1 MISLFTILPD
11 SSFDVT
17 ICLALIVFGLPL
29 FVFFFLIFFG
39 RVVNKYRGVGATTVM
54 TISFLLSVIIFI
66 NTYGGNTHL
75 FGFEWLRL
83 TDSFS
88 FDFGIY
94 VDSVTAM
101 MLLVVNF
108 VSLLVHLFSIE
119 YLKGDKH
126 FEKYFAYL
134 GLFTFSMI
142 GILLANN
149 LFQLFVYWELV
160 GLSSYFLIGFY
171 FTKESAVYSN
181 KKAFIV
187 NRIGDAGFLMGIM
200 VLYHYTNSL
209 TIIDLP
215 SLLHNIPEQWLMVA
229 GFGIFLGCMGK
240 SAQFPLQV
248 WLPNAMEGPT
258 PVSALIHAATM
269 VAAGVYLLFRMN
281 FLFIE
286 EVSLVITVI
295 GAITSFLG
303 AFAAISQTD
312 IKRVLAFSTI
322 SQLGYM
328 VMGMGVGAYDAS
340 MFHLL
345 THAFFKACLFL
356 SAGAVINSMH
366 HVEVEMRKEGLD
378 IHFDAQDMRLMGG
391 LRKRMPVTFYAYIIA
406 TASLAGLPF
415 FSGFLSKD
423 AIITSLFAWAS
434 DKSMVYMLVPI
445 VAVFTAFLTAFYMS
459 RQVFMI
465 YFHDFRLDKFY
476 PQLKGAYDK
485 VIETPMMMRLPI
497 IILSSL
503 SLFFVFS
510 LNPFDTQM
518 GWFSNIIHAD
528 TFSHSLLHDWHLT
541 ASIFSVLAGAIGIVY
556 SYYEFGRKDFVI
568 EVMDVP
574 MKDRSFLTRLSFNH
588 WYLDE
593 FFNLTVVRLQL
604 ILSSLISWLDKNI
617 IDGIV
622 NGLANLMVLKA
633 KAIYWID
640 QHIIDKFVEII
651 AYKQVILAW
660 VIYVFEKY
668 VVDGLV
674 NYTGAFAKLI
684 GRVSNKLQGGQVQLY
699 IFSSVILLMLLMLK
713 ILL

>member
-1 MISLFTILPD
+1 MNSLFTILPQSD
-11 SSFDVT
+11 LDTTSVLS
-17 ICLALIVFGLPL
+17 LIVFGLPL
-29 FVFFFLIFFG
+29 FVFFFLILFG
-39 RVVNKYRGVGATTVM
+39 RVVNRFRGIGATAVM
-54 TISFLLSVIIFI
+54 GISFLLSVLIFLR
-66 NTYGGNTHL
+66 TYGGNTHF
-75 FGFEWLRL
+75 FGFEWLRV
-83 TDSFS
+83 TETFS
-88 FDFGIY
+88 FDFGVY

-108 VSLLVHLFSIE
+108 VSFLVHLFSIV
-119 YLKGDKH
+119 YIKGDKH

-200 VLYHYTNSL
+200 IIYHYTNSL

-215 SLLHNIPEQWLMVA
+215 TLVSQVPDQWLIVA
-229 GFGIFLGCMGK
+229 GFGVFLGCMGK
-240 SAQFPLQV
+240 SAQFPLHV

-281 FLFIE
+281 FLFVP
-286 EVSLVITVI
+286 EVSLVITVV
-295 GAITSFLG
+295 GAITSFVG

-356 SAGAVINSMH
+356 SAGAVIHSMH
-366 HVEVEMRKEGLD
+366 HIEVEMKKEGVD
-378 IHFDAQDMRLMGG
+378 VHFDAQDMRLMGG

-434 DKSMVYMLVPI
+434 DKSMIYMLVPI
-445 VAVFTAFLTAFYMS
+445 IAIFTAFLTAFYMS

-465 YFHDFRLDKFY
+465 YFHEFRLDKFH
-476 PQLKGAYDK
+476 PQLKGAYEK

-510 LNPFDTQM
+510 WNPFDSEM

-528 TFSHSLLHDWHLT
+528 TFSQALLHEWHLT
-541 ASIFSVLAGAIGIVY
+541 ASVFSVIAGAVGIAY
-556 SYYEFGRKDFVI
+556 SYYEFGRKDFVTEI
-568 EVMDVP
+568 IHVP
-574 MKDRSFLTRLSFNH
+574 MKDRQFLTRLSYNH

-593 FFNLTVVRLQL
+593 FFNMTIVKLQL
-604 ILSSLISWLDKNI
+604 VLSSLITWLDKNVV
-617 IDGIV
+617 DGIV
-622 NGLANLMVLKA
+622 NGLANLTVFKA
-633 KAIYWID
+633 GIVTWID
-640 QHIIDKFVEII
+640 KNIIDKLVEIV
-651 AYKQVILAW
+651 AYKQVIIAW
-660 VIYVFEKY
+660 FVEVIEKY
-668 VVDGLV
+668 VVDGVV
-674 NYTGAFAKLI
+674 NYTGAFAKFI
-684 GRVSNKLQGGQVQLY
+684 GRITNKLQGGQVQMY
-699 IFSSVILLMLLMLK
+699 ILFTVVLFMILILK